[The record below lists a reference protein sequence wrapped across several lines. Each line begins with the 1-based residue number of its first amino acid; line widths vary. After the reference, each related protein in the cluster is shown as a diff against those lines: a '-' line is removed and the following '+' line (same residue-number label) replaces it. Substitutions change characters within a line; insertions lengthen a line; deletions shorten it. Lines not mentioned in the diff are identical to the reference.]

1 MDECTVSFKEH
12 KLLLEVGVICLD
24 VFFSFRRNLFSF
36 FKTSHSQVYLFLY
49 EKRISD
55 SLI

>member
-36 FKTSHSQVYLFLY
+36 FK
-49 EKRISD
+49 I
-55 SLI
+55 LIAKCIYFYTKNE